1 MVWDQRPENGKESG
15 DGGTGAGATGGAQ
28 TPTPNTPPSEQPSD
42 RIPEQ
47 RSTQTPDQPSVPS
60 QAQPP
65 TPVPPPP
72 PAQAPAEAP
81 AQPSVPP
88 QSPAPPSY
96 QPYGPPPGPSPAGPT
111 PSAPSAPENP
121 YGPPPGGPL
130 PPDFSPGEF
139 LLGGPPPRPP
149 APSGPADPLRAVAVA
164 LLNLSGL
171 GIGYALLR
179 RWGATGVCWVATAAL
194 LFVALPADVDGVS
207 GGALVAYLVLLAL
220 AALHG
225 AFRALRTPLSW
236 PPRAPIA
243 LVLGLVLLAVPAGG
257 VVAYGAAHDEA
268 VEQMLLDR
276 LDNADRLVRAAAGR
290 PFTTGEADFRKAL
303 TLYGDLGDDHPD
315 SRAAHR
321 VPDRLTAYYKTV
333 GAPYADKKYCEAV
346 APLTY
351 LRTVPK
357 VIDRER
363 LGSLA
368 GWPDDRLATSL
379 YECGVTELG
388 VTESV
393 DAPDGNLGELL
404 RTFPESEPAARV
416 EPAVSSAIDAAAKG
430 IKGDKPCDATD
441 RLRVLNRQAL
451 RLPGDKAGVTDALHK
466 DAGRAESKLAAGSYA
481 CGVDQYK
488 DGDFK
493 AAQGTLDDFIAS
505 YKNDKNR
512 ARAQKIVIA
521 AEIAQTEPAAGKR
534 LPSTGNPGG
543 SIPVTFKN
551 DSPDEIE
558 VLFTGPVT
566 GSMKLKRCAGCT
578 TYSTAIS
585 AQFSACKA
593 SGRNYPSKTLSLPPG
608 TYYFLHKPVD
618 NPTVTTPGS
627 DTANIR
633 NGYLYTECA
642 YVLTNGLG
650 YGL

>member
-1 MVWDQRPENGKESG
+1 MVWDQRPENEDGNTGGNEGGNKGAHESGSG
-15 DGGTGAGATGGAQ
+15 DGGTGAAAADRV
-28 TPTPNTPPSEQPSD
+28 PTQPPAPTEP
-42 RIPEQ
+42 P
-47 RSTQTPDQPSVPS
+47 
-60 QAQPP
+60 AQPP
-65 TPVPPPP
+65 VP
-72 PAQAPAEAP
+72 
-81 AQPSVPP
+81 PSVPP
-88 QSPAPPSY
+88 QAPP
-96 QPYGPPPGPSPAGPT
+96 PPSFQPSPDNPYAQNNPY
-111 PSAPSAPENP
+111 APQSP

-130 PPDFSPGEF
+130 PPDFAPGEF
-139 LLGGPPPRPP
+139 LHSGPPPRPP
-149 APSGPADPLRAVAVA
+149 APSGPADPLRAAAVA

-179 RWGATGVCWVATAAL
+179 RWGAMGACWVATAVL

-207 GGALVAYLVLLAL
+207 GGVLAGYLVVLAL
-220 AALHG
+220 AAIHG
-225 AFRALRTPLSW
+225 AFRALRTPLHW

-243 LVLGLVLLAVPAGG
+243 LVLGVVLLAVPAGG

-276 LDNADRLVRAAAGR
+276 LGTADRLVSGAADR
-290 PFTTGEADFRKAL
+290 PFNAAESDLRRAL
-303 TLYGDLGDDHPD
+303 TVYRDLGDDHPD

-321 VPDRLTAYYKTV
+321 VPDRLTTYYKTV
-333 GAPYADKKYCEAV
+333 GAPYDNKKYCDAV
-346 APLTY
+346 EPLTF
-351 LRTVPK
+351 LRTVPDT
-357 VIDRER
+357 IDRDR

-379 YECGVTELG
+379 YECGVSTELG
-388 VTESV
+388 VTDSV
-393 DAPDGNLGELL
+393 GAADGNLGELL
-404 RTFPESEPAARV
+404 RTFPKSEPAARV
-416 EPAVSSAIDAAAKG
+416 EPAVSSAIDTAAKG
-430 IKGDKPCDATD
+430 IKGGKPCDATD

-451 RLPGDKAGVTDALHK
+451 RLPGDKAGITDALHK
-466 DAGRAESKLAAGSYA
+466 DAARAESKLAPGLYA

-493 AAQGTLDDFIAS
+493 EAQSTLDDFIGS

-512 ARAQKIVIA
+512 ARAQKIAIA
-521 AEIAQTEPAAGKR
+521 AEIAQTNPAAGKR

-566 GSMKLKRCAGCT
+566 GSMKLKRCAGCS
-578 TYSTAIS
+578 TYSSAITARS
-585 AQFSACKA
+585 SACQA
-593 SGRNYPSKTLSLPPG
+593 SGRSYPSKTLSLPPG

-618 NPTVTTPGS
+618 NPSVTTPGS

-642 YVLTNGLG
+642 YVLSSGLG